1 MIVMMKVFKQ
11 QMLDLPQPSLAVKK
25 YGALAL
31 STTPLEHQKIV
42 KSNKKMKPIT
52 QKDMLKILSP
62 ITPMNL
68 AKMIMDGVLNIIL
81 TRPQTKL
88 GDYQIFLTKL
98 NVTLMKYGE
107 HGP

>member
-1 MIVMMKVFKQ
+1 MMKMVTQ
-11 QMLDLPQPSLAVKK
+11 QMIDIPQRSLDVKE

-31 STTPLEHQKIV
+31 STIPLEHQKIV

-62 ITPMNL
+62 ITLMNL
-68 AKMIMDGVLNIIL
+68 AKMIMDGVLNIIP

-107 HGP
+107 YGP